1 MPVTAIKEFLKLEAA
16 GGIVLVGAAALA
28 MIMANSFLGGAYEA
42 VLEIPVAVQV
52 GALVI
57 AKPLLLWINDGLMAV
72 FFFLV
77 GLEIK
82 REVLQGELSSLA
94 QASLPGVAAVGGMLV
109 PALIYVLFN
118 LGDGDALR
126 GWAIPAAT
134 DIAFALGVL
143 ALLGRRAPPALKI
156 YLLALAIMDDLGAII
171 IIALFYTANLSW
183 ISLVLAGAGILVLV
197 AFNHFGITRIA
208 AYILVGVAVW
218 VFVLKSGVHA
228 TLAGVAVAFCI
239 PLRARDAEGH
249 SPLEHLEHILHPWSA
264 FLIVPIFAFA
274 NAGVSLEGMTLGSL
288 FGGIPLGIAAGLFI
302 GKQIGV
308 FGFTYGAVRAGIC
321 ELPQGTKW
329 VQMYGVAMLT
339 GIGFT
344 MSLFIGTLA
353 FEGIEHAD
361 AVRLGVLSGSLFSA
375 VGGYLLLLVA
385 GTPEAEVETGDET
398 ESSFETET
406 TFERVEPSAP
416 AVEVAEDVRPA
427 ESEAG
432 APAASRRDVPPDS

>member
-1 MPVTAIKEFLKLEAA
+1 MPVTAIKQFLKLEAA

-28 MIMANSFLGGAYEA
+28 MIMANSALGSFYEA
-42 VLEIPVAVQV
+42 ILEIPVAIQI
-52 GALVI
+52 GALEI

-82 REVLQGELSSLA
+82 REVLQGELSSVA
-94 QASLPGVAAVGGMLV
+94 QASLPGAAAVGGMVV

-143 ALLGRRAPPALKI
+143 ALLGRHAPPTLKI
-156 YLLALAIMDDLGAII
+156 FLLALAIMDDLGAII

-197 AFNHFGITRIA
+197 VFNLLGITRIA
-208 AYILVGVAVW
+208 AYVLVGVAVW
-218 VFVLKSGVHA
+218 VCVLKSGVHA
-228 TLAGVAVAFCI
+228 TLAGVVVAFCI

-249 SPLEHLEHILHPWSA
+249 SPLEHLEHMLHPWSA
-264 FLIVPIFAFA
+264 FMIVPIFAFA
-274 NAGVSLEGMTLGSL
+274 NAGVSLQGMTFGSL

-308 FGFTYGAVRAGIC
+308 FGFAYGAVRAGIC
-321 ELPQGTKW
+321 EMPQGTKW
-329 VQMYGVAMLT
+329 GHIYGLAMLT

-353 FEGIEHAD
+353 FEDIEHA
-361 AVRLGVLSGSLFSA
+361 APVRLGVLSGSLLSA
-375 VGGYLLLLVA
+375 LGGYLLLRIVSSA
-385 GTPEAEVETGDET
+385 EPEAETLAEAEPTLE
-398 ESSFETET
+398 
-406 TFERVEPSAP
+406 VEPAFEPAAP
-416 AVEVAEDVRPA
+416 AVGVAEAGGERAPGS
-427 ESEAG
+427 ESG
-432 APAASRRDVPPDS
+432 APAGTRRDLPPGS

>member
-16 GGIVLVGAAALA
+16 GGIMLVGAAALA
-28 MIMANSFLGGAYEA
+28 MIMANSVLGGTYEA
-42 VLEIPVAVQV
+42 VLEIPVTVQV

-72 FFFLV
+72 FFFLI

-82 REVLQGELSSLA
+82 REVLQGELSSVA
-94 QASLPGVAAVGGMLV
+94 QASLPGVAAVGGMVV

-118 LGDGDALR
+118 LGNAEALR

-156 YLLALAIMDDLGAII
+156 FLLALAIMDDLGAII

-183 ISLVLAGAGILVLV
+183 ISLALAGGGILVLF
-197 AFNHFGITRIA
+197 AFNLFGITRVA
-208 AYILVGVAVW
+208 AYVLVGIAVW
-218 VFVLKSGVHA
+218 VCVLKSGVHA

-239 PLRARDAEGH
+239 PLRTRDAEGH
-249 SPLEHLEHILHPWSA
+249 SPLEHLEHILHPWCA
-264 FLIVPIFAFA
+264 FLIVPVFAFA
-274 NAGVSLEGMTLGSL
+274 NAGVSLQGMTLGSL

-302 GKQIGV
+302 GKQVGV

-321 ELPQGTKW
+321 EMPPGTNW
-329 VQMYGVAMLT
+329 AQVYGLAMLT

-353 FEGIEHAD
+353 FESIEHAS

-375 VGGYLLLLVA
+375 VGGYLLLLVS
-385 GTPEAEVETGDET
+385 GRPEAEVETGDDMEP
-398 ESSFETET
+398 SFEAEP
-406 TFERVEPSAP
+406 TFERVEPAASAV
-416 AVEVAEDVRPA
+416 AAAEDERSD
-427 ESEAG
+427 ESEADATAG
-432 APAASRRDVPPDS
+432 TRRDVPPDS

>member
-1 MPVTAIKEFLKLEAA
+1 MPVTAIKQFLKLEAA

-28 MIMANSFLGGAYEA
+28 MIMANSVLGGIYEA
-42 VLEIPVAVQV
+42 VLAIPVAIQI

-156 YLLALAIMDDLGAII
+156 FLLAIAIMDDLGAII
-171 IIALFYTANLSW
+171 IIALFYTAHLSW
-183 ISLVLAGAGILVLV
+183 ISLALAGAGLLVLV
-197 AFNHFGITRIA
+197 AFNRFGITRIA
-208 AYILVGVAVW
+208 AYVLVGVVVW
-218 VFVLKSGVHA
+218 ICVLKSGVHA

-239 PLRARDAEGH
+239 PLRARDAEGR

-264 FLIVPIFAFA
+264 FMIVPIFAFA
-274 NAGVSLEGMTLGSL
+274 NAGISLQGMTLGAL
-288 FGGIPLGIAAGLFI
+288 FSGIPLGIAAGLFI

-308 FGFTYGAVRAGIC
+308 FGFTYVAVRAGIC
-321 ELPQGTKW
+321 EMPPGTKW
-329 VQMYGVAMLT
+329 SQIYGLAMLT

-353 FEGIEHAD
+353 FEDIEHA
-361 AVRLGVLSGSLFSA
+361 APVRLGVLSGSLLSA
-375 VGGYLLLLVA
+375 IGGYLLLRVV
-385 GTPEAEVETGDET
+385 GTAEPEAL
-398 ESSFETET
+398 
-406 TFERVEPSAP
+406 
-416 AVEVAEDVRPA
+416 A
-427 ESEAG
+427 ESE
-432 APAASRRDVPPDS
+432 PALEVKPPS